1 MKKYFRILVVSCFIL
16 VAYFTGIGTQLT
28 SANEKVSELHMAEG
42 ILVNT
47 EWLDKNKNVV
57 KIIDTRKEGYEE
69 GHIPNA
75 VHYPYTKLID
85 RDHPIAEYLLS
96 QRPFEK
102 DMKKLGVRDD
112 QTVVIYDD
120 GSSPHAARLFFALE
134 YYGHRDVRLLDGGLK
149 AWKEHEKSLSQ
160 ERVENKKG
168 NFKARPT
175 KNLLVDKTFVKEAIG
190 KENYV
195 LLDVRSPEEYRG
207 EDRRAKRGGHIPT
220 AVNLEWKKALEQT
233 EVPYFKSLEQL
244 ENQFK
249 EVGVTEDK
257 KIIIYCQ
264 SALRSSHTYFTL
276 RLLGFEHLQVYEGS
290 WAEWG
295 NDPDTPIV
303 IPE

>member
-1 MKKYFRILVVSCFIL
+1 ML
-16 VAYFTGIGTQLT
+16 VAYFTGTGTQLT
-28 SANEKVSELHMAEG
+28 SANEKVSELDMAEG

-276 RLLGFEHLQVYEGS
+276 RLLGFEHLHVYEGS